1 MLEEECMRLLP
12 RQEKFFEFFNAHA
25 AYILEAAKLLLEGV
39 RAGNSHL
46 PEYAERVKQIEDQAD
61 GIIHELV
68 AKLSRTFITP
78 LDPEDIHRLST
89 ALDDVIDGIED
100 CAHRLA
106 AHGLDP
112 IPPAAVRLCELVHAS
127 AVQIQQAVTALE
139 KDGEVNRHW
148 IEINRLEN
156 EADHIYREAV
166 ADLLRNETNVILL
179 IKQKELFE
187 YLEETMDRTEDV
199 ADVLQNVVV
208 KNT

>member
-1 MLEEECMRLLP
+1 MRILP
-12 RQEKFFEFFNAHA
+12 RQEKFFEFFASHA
-25 AYILEAAKLLLEGV
+25 ACILRASELLLEGV

-46 PEYAERVKQIEDQAD
+46 PEYASQIKGLEDQAD
-61 GIIHELV
+61 RIIHDLV
-68 AKLSRTFITP
+68 EKLSRTFITP
-78 LDPEDIHRLST
+78 LDPEDIHRLSG
-89 ALDDVIDGIED
+89 ALDDVMDGIED

-106 AHGLDP
+106 AHGVDP
-112 IPPAAVRLCELVHAS
+112 VPPAAVRLCELVHQS
-127 AVQIQQAVTALE
+127 ALE
-139 KDGEVNRHW
+139 IQRAVSALQDDRPVNQHW

-166 ADLLRNETNVILL
+166 ADLLRHETNAILL

-208 KNT
+208 KNS

>member
-1 MLEEECMRLLP
+1 MRLLP
-12 RQEKFFEFFNAHA
+12 RQEKFFELFNAHA

-39 RAGNSHL
+39 RAGNSHV
-46 PEYAERVKQIEDQAD
+46 PDYARRIEELEGQAD
-61 GIIHELV
+61 RIIHELV

-112 IPPAAVRLCELVHAS
+112 IPPAAVRLCELVYES
-127 AVQIQQAVTALE
+127 ATQIQQAVAALE
-139 KDGEVNRHW
+139 KNGEVNAHW

-156 EADHIYREAV
+156 EADHVYRDAV
-166 ADLLRNETNVILL
+166 ADLLHHQTNVILL

-208 KNT
+208 KNS

>member
-1 MLEEECMRLLP
+1 MRLLP
-12 RQEKFFEFFNAHA
+12 RQEKFFEFFTRHA
-25 AYILEAAKLLLEGV
+25 ACILKASELLLEGV

-46 PEYAERVKQIEDQAD
+46 PGYAIQIKSLEDEAD
-61 GIIHELV
+61 RIIHDLV

-78 LDPEDIHRLST
+78 LDPEDIHRLSG

-106 AHGLDP
+106 AHGVDP
-112 IPPAAVRLCELVHAS
+112 IPAAAVHLCELVHQS
-127 AVQIQQAVTALE
+127 AVEIQKAVVALE
-139 KDGEVNRHW
+139 KDQPVTQHW

-166 ADLLRNETNVILL
+166 ADLLRHETNAILL

-208 KNT
+208 KNS